1 MRPYFSKVISWIPS
15 SLFFRHC
22 QCCCYSGPLHGC
34 FCLLG
39 TFFPLIFTR
48 LAASHHS
55 RLCLNA
61 TSHGLSQHAS
71 TLSLVF
77 YFLQRLSLSDC
88 FLHLPIFCIPLLT
101 CKLLENTLLSRLP
114 LSVVFS
120 VVIQTVGSG
129 IRFARF
135 GCCHWHPLL
144 RDFTPVASFC
154 VAQFSHVKTET
165 MLASA
170 QTVLWGIKDTIHVK
184 YLWQSW
190 HSIFLFT

>member
-1 MRPYFSKVISWIPS
+1 MPIVSIVREALLFQSHLLDTLIPVLQALS
-15 SLFFRHC
+15 VLLLLRAFAWM
-22 QCCCYSGPLHGC
+22 

-135 GCCHWHPLL
+135 GCCH
-144 RDFTPVASFC
+144 
-154 VAQFSHVKTET
+154 
-165 MLASA
+165 
-170 QTVLWGIKDTIHVK
+170 
-184 YLWQSW
+184 
-190 HSIFLFT
+190 